1 MTTSMAIERA
11 AGGLVVRQGARG
23 REVLMIDDAYGH
35 ISFPKGH
42 VEPGETWEEAAVR
55 EIFEETG
62 IKARILA
69 PLGRVEYRISRDGRP
84 VRKQVRLFLLQPD
97 DTSQHPRPQEEE
109 VRGARYVAW
118 EAAARE
124 HAERGYANW
133 NWVLDKAAVIWAWLT
148 EGHEQTWRELS
159 ATVDEQQLTHLWT
172 KVRDWVDQ
180 LLAVSRRELEA
191 TVEWAGEL
199 PAPVSLQLPLPGL
212 GAEAGERVRAA
223 LEHTLLR
230 PEAGVLD
237 IERVV
242 DEARRMACRAVCIHP
257 QHVALAAERLAGTGT
272 KVCTVVGFPLGAE
285 DAGALADEA
294 RRVAAAGAGEIDMV
308 IPIGSMCED
317 DVWTVYEHVRA
328 VVEAAR
334 EHAGVRVKTILE
346 THYLTIDQMV
356 KAGYAALAAGSDF
369 LKTSTGFAPQGAQLA
384 DVALLARMTGLE
396 AAGGR
401 GVKAAGGIR
410 TPQQARAFL
419 RMGASRLG
427 ASSGL
432 ALLGE

>member
-1 MTTSMAIERA
+1 
-11 AGGLVVRQGARG
+11 
-23 REVLMIDDAYGH
+23 
-35 ISFPKGH
+35 PKGH
-42 VEPGETWEEAAVR
+42 VELGETWEEAAVR
-55 EIFEETG
+55 EISEETG
-62 IKARILA
+62 IRARILA
-69 PLGRVEYRISRDGRP
+69 PLGRVEYPISRDGQQ

-97 DTSQHPRPQEEE
+97 DASAHPLPQEEE
-109 VRGARYVAW
+109 VRGARYLAW
-118 EAAARE
+118 EAAVHE

-133 NWVLDKAAVIWAWLT
+133 NWVFAKAAVIWAWLT

-159 ATVDEQQLTHLWT
+159 ASVDERRLAELWAQ
-172 KVRDWVDQ
+172 VQGWVDQ
-180 LLAVSRRELEA
+180 LLTVSRKELEA

-199 PAPVSLQLPLPGL
+199 PDPVFLQLPLPGF
-212 GAEAGERVRAA
+212 GPEAGERIRAA

-242 DEARRMACRAVCIHP
+242 DEARRLACRTVCVHP
-257 QHVALAAERLAGTGT
+257 QHVALAARRVAGTGI

-294 RRVAAAGAGEIDMV
+294 HRVAAAGADEIDMV

-369 LKTSTGFAPQGAQLA
+369 LKTSTGFAPRGAQLA

-396 AAGGR
+396 AAGGH

-410 TPQQARAFL
+410 TPQQAQAFL

-427 ASSGL
+427 ASSGP